1 MRFTITIEDR
11 LGQDIKSFCKANG
24 LSITEYVLP
33 IIENQFNIDRYGD
46 MNEMIGLKSDV
57 ETKVVKIEQP
67 SEEPIGNQDIKKTV
81 QPEINQIEQPTEPPK
96 RKKRQLKVK

>member
-46 MNEMIGLKSDV
+46 MNEMIAS
-57 ETKVVKIEQP
+57 KVDAENKVAKIEK
-67 SEEPIGNQDIKKTV
+67 SIEEHVGNQDIKKTA
-81 QPEINQIEQPTEPPK
+81 QSEINQVEQPTEPPK

>member
-46 MNEMIGLKSDV
+46 MNEMIGLKSK

-67 SEEPIGNQDIKKTV
+67 TEEPIGNQDMKKTA
-81 QPEINQIEQPTEPPK
+81 QPEVNQVEQLIEPPK

>member
-46 MNEMIGLKSDV
+46 MNEMIAS
-57 ETKVVKIEQP
+57 KVNAENKVA
-67 SEEPIGNQDIKKTV
+67 KKFVFGFFNHSNTSFW
-81 QPEINQIEQPTEPPK
+81 EIITHNPAP
-96 RKKRQLKVK
+96 